1 MKNYLELAK
10 REIEYIKRDFTENSN
25 TFSGLSNELNSFK
38 EELVKLDV
46 KLKVLGNDYVLA
58 NNLNE
63 QQTEEIKKINHDL
76 VSEFINGTG
85 LSFIGTK

>member
-63 QQTEEIKKINHDL
+63 QQTE
-76 VSEFINGTG
+76 
-85 LSFIGTK
+85 